1 MKRLLFIIFAAIF
14 STTIMAQN
22 TRIVKGMVMD
32 VDESPLSGVTI
43 KGIHSD
49 AETKSK
55 GNGLF
60 EIKVSPYTKYI
71 EASLKGYLTAKAEID
86 GSYIVFKLK
95 IDKDF
100 AKKEA
105 AAKEEAKRIADREAA
120 AKAKA
125 EEEARLAA
133 EREAIAKAKAEKE
146 ARLAAER
153 EAIAKANAEKEAR
166 LAAEREA
173 IAKANAEKEA
183 RLAAERE
190 AKRTTASKEDAIK
203 ETAVEET
210 NHQITNIVKQGVDL
224 GLPSGLKWATCN
236 INASCPEEDG
246 SFFAW
251 GETTDKER
259 YDDSNCKTFNKKIE
273 TISGNKRYDIASIC
287 WGDGW
292 HIPTLKDFKELIDHC
307 IWTWVQL
314 NGVNGYKVTGKNGN
328 SIFLPANGYYNGAEL
343 YEKGSAGYYW
353 SASPDKNFTQI
364 AYYLYFGNDYYNT
377 AWNTRSI
384 GRCIRPVTK

>member
-49 AETKSK
+49 AETKSIS
-55 GNGLF
+55 NGLF
-60 EIKVSPYTKYI
+60 EIKVSPYTKHI

-105 AAKEEAKRIADREAA
+105 AAKEEAKRIAEREAA

-125 EEEARLAA
+125 EEDARLAA

-146 ARLAAER
+146 ARLAT
-153 EAIAKANAEKEAR
+153 
-166 LAAEREA
+166 
-173 IAKANAEKEA
+173 
-183 RLAAERE
+183 ERE

-203 ETAVEET
+203 ETAVDET
-210 NHQITNIVKQGVDL
+210 DHQITNIVKQSVDL

-236 INASCPEEDG
+236 INASCPEENG

-251 GETTDKER
+251 GETTDKKR
-259 YDDSNCKTFNKKIE
+259 YDESNCKTFNKKIE
-273 TISGNKRYDIASIC
+273 TISGNKQYDIASIC

-292 HIPTLKDFKELIDHC
+292 HTPTLKDFKELIDHC

-314 NGVNGYKVTGKNGN
+314 NGVNGYKVTGKNGD

-343 YEKGSAGYYW
+343 YEKGNAGYYW
-353 SASPDKNFTQI
+353 SASPDKNFTQN
-364 AYYLYFGNDYYNT
+364 AYYLYFGNGYYNT
-377 AWNTRSI
+377 AWNIRSI